1 MELETER
8 LLLRPW
14 RESDAADLYEY
25 AKDPRV
31 GPVAGWPPHTS
42 VENSREMIRRFLSGP
57 ETYAVVRKATGQPVG
72 SIGLEL
78 PGEANVKLGPNEC
91 ELGYWIGVPYW
102 GQGLIP
108 EAARALLARGF
119 ETLGMETI
127 WCGYFEGNQKSRRV
141 QEKLGFQF
149 HHMEEAQ
156 SCAQLA
162 QGRRTYVSRMTRAEW
177 EIRNTK

>member
-14 RESDAADLYEY
+14 RESDAADLYQY

-31 GPVAGWPPHTS
+31 GPAAGWPVHTS
-42 VENSREMIRRFLSGP
+42 VENSREMIRQFLSGP
-57 ETYAVVRKATGQPVG
+57 ETYAVVLKESGQPVG

-78 PGEANVKLGPNEC
+78 PGEANVALGRREC

-108 EAARALLARGF
+108 EAARALLDRGF
-119 ETLGMETI
+119 AELGMETI
-127 WCGYFEGNQKSRRV
+127 WCGYFERNDKSRRV
-141 QEKLGFQF
+141 QEKLGFRF
-149 HHMEEAQ
+149 HHVEPGIP
-156 SCAQLA
+156 CAQLEEV
-162 QGRRTYVSRMTRAEW
+162 RPTVVNRMTRVDW
-177 EIRNTK
+177 EKRSWR